1 MNNEIALNLGEKS
14 YKIRIGAGEINY
26 LPDFLQQKN
35 YSKIFII
42 TDENVARLHLA
53 QLESILQGLNITTI
67 KVASGEQS
75 KSFASLEKTCEEI
88 LQQNVDRKS
97 LIIAFGGGVVGDL
110 AGFIASILLRG
121 VDFIQ
126 VPTTLLACVDS
137 SVGGKTA
144 INSKSGKNLIGSF
157 YQPKL
162 VICDL
167 NFLATL
173 PQREFRAGY
182 AEALK
187 YGLIDDAEFFDF
199 LDQNLDKI
207 FVIDQNG
214 SQKNFVANKQNSQE
228 ILQKTFTGDQKIL
241 QKIITKS
248 CEIKARIVSQD
259 EKENGVRALLNF
271 GHTFAHSFE
280 NELNYSN
287 DLLHGE
293 AVGIGM
299 LMAAKMS
306 QNLGMIDSATFTIIK
321 NHIEKSGLNFDL
333 RKIRNNWDHKNLIAH
348 LYKDKKTEHQNLT
361 FILLEKIGEAAVKK
375 SVDVGEF
382 AKVLVDFVG

>member
-1 MNNEIALNLGEKS
+1 MNNEIAVNLDDKS
-14 YKIRIGAGEINY
+14 YKIRIGAGEIKH
-26 LPDFLQQKN
+26 LRDFLAQKN

-42 TDENVARLHLA
+42 TDENVAKLHLA
-53 QLESILQGLNITTI
+53 HLQTVLQGFETLITI
-67 KVASGEQS
+67 VASGEQT

-88 LQQNVDRKS
+88 LQKNIDRKS

-121 VDFIQ
+121 IDFVQ

-144 INSKSGKNLIGSF
+144 INSKFGKNLIGSF

-167 NFLATL
+167 DFLQTL
-173 PQREFRAGY
+173 PAREFRAGY
-182 AEALK
+182 AEIVK
-187 YGLIDDAEFFDF
+187 YGLIEDREFFDF
-199 LDQNLDKI
+199 LDQNLEKI
-207 FVIDQNG
+207 FASD
-214 SQKNFVANKQNSQE
+214 A
-228 ILQKTFTGDQKIL
+228 TTL

-248 CEIKARIVSQD
+248 CENKARIVSQD
-259 EKENGVRALLNF
+259 EKESGVRALLNF
-271 GHTFAHSFE
+271 GHTFAHTFE

-306 QNLGMIDSATFTIIK
+306 QNLDMIDSAQFEIIK
-321 NHIEKSGLNFDL
+321 NHLEKAGLNIDL
-333 RKIRNNWDHKNLIAH
+333 KKIRSNWNQENLTNH
-348 LYKDKKTEHQNLT
+348 LYKDKKTEHKNLT
-361 FILLEKIGEAAVKK
+361 FILLTKIGQAVIKK
-375 SVDVGEF
+375 GISEKEF
-382 AKVLVDFVG
+382 QKIIAKML